1 MTATFRPRLDVLPVP
16 QRRLWPELAALKEG
30 GFVLYGG
37 TAVAVR
43 LGHRQSVDF
52 DFFTD
57 RALQRDRLYR
67 KLPAL
72 ARAEVLQDR
81 PDTLTVLVGAEGAQV
96 KLSFF
101 GGIGFGRVG
110 EPALSED
117 GVLVAASL
125 LDLMGTKLKAL
136 LQRVEAKDY
145 LDIAAMLQAGVPLP
159 LGLAAARQLYGP
171 AFQPSEALKAL
182 VWFQGGDLETLQGST
197 RHVLAGAAAAVR
209 DLPDVSLR
217 AQSLAPDPVE

>member
-1 MTATFRPRLDVLPVP
+1 VTATFRPRLDVLPAAR
-16 QRRLWPELAALKEG
+16 RRLWPELAGLKEG

-37 TAVAVR
+37 TAVALR

-57 RALQRDRLYR
+57 RPLDRDFPYR
-67 KLPAL
+67 KLRAL
-72 ARAEVLQDR
+72 AGAQVLQDR
-81 PDTLTVLVGAEGAQV
+81 PETLTVLAGGEGAGV

-117 GVLVAASL
+117 EVLFAASL
-125 LDLMGTKLKAL
+125 DDLIATKLKV

-159 LGLAAARQLYGP
+159 KGLAAARELYGS

-182 VWFQGGDLETLQGST
+182 VWFQGGDLETLDVST
-197 RHVLAGAAAAVR
+197 RHALATAAAAVR
-209 DLPDVSLR
+209 DLPHVSLR
-217 AQSLAPDPVE
+217 AQTLAPDPAA